1 LGRDARVATR
11 ALLACEAASAL
22 AKGNEVTDPNQLPPP
37 AAVFRL
43 VSGMW
48 AAQAVATAAKLRIPD
63 QLAHGPR
70 TAAEVAAAIGADAPS
85 VHRLM
90 RGIATVGVL
99 SSEAGGRFALTPLGE
114 ALRSDVPG
122 SMRSLIIAEM
132 APGHWLPWAHLEDS
146 VRTGKP
152 AAPAALGM
160 DVWEYYKKNA
170 EEGFHF
176 AEAMSGMSAMAMQAV
191 LAAYSFRDVRKVVDV
206 GGSHGAFVAAV
217 LQREPAARGV
227 LFDRAEV
234 VEGAN
239 ATLEH
244 TGVAD
249 RIERVAGDFFQSVP
263 AGGDT
268 YLLKHILHDWS
279 DDECVRILTNVR
291 AAMTPEARV
300 VVVEMLIDEKGPPS
314 PAPLLDLNMLVML
327 TGRERIAEEFGAL
340 FAKAGLRLAGVTPT
354 HSPVAVVE
362 ARRA

>member
-1 LGRDARVATR
+1 M
-11 ALLACEAASAL
+11 
-22 AKGNEVTDPNQLPPP
+22 NDPNQLPPP
-37 AAVFRL
+37 AAIFHL

-48 AAQAVATAAKLRIPD
+48 AAQAVATAARLGIPD
-63 QLAHGPR
+63 RLAHGPR
-70 TAAEVAAAIGADAPS
+70 TAAEVAAAIGADASS

-99 SSEAGGRFALTPLGE
+99 TPEPGGRFALTPLGE
-114 ALRSDVPG
+114 SLRSDVPG

-132 APGHWLPWAHLEDS
+132 APGHWLPWGHLEDS

-160 DVWEYYKKNA
+160 DVWEYYEKNA
-170 EEGFHF
+170 DEGFHF

-191 LAAYSFRDVRKVVDV
+191 LAAYSFQDARTVVDV

-217 LQREPAARGV
+217 LQREAGARGV

-234 VEGAN
+234 VEGAS

-244 TGVAD
+244 TGVASRVD
-249 RIERVAGDFFQSVP
+249 RVAGDFFQSVP
-263 AGGDT
+263 AGGDV

-291 AAMTPEARV
+291 AAMAPEGRV
-300 VVVEMLIDEKGPPS
+300 VVVEMLIDGAGPPS
-314 PAPLLDLNMLVML
+314 PAALLDLNMLVML
-327 TGRERIAEEFGAL
+327 TGRERTAEEFGAL
-340 FAKAGLRLAGVTPT
+340 FAKAGLRLSGVTPT